1 MAETNSDRAIGRLE
15 GRLDG
20 VDKKLDALIRSI
32 DTNNELAA
40 DSRRKLYE
48 RVGQL
53 ETTVEVKGQIDAQI
67 RNRIDAVDQ
76 KISNDVMPTVTE
88 VRNWKVAGV
97 TALSMAG
104 MAGAGLAAFVL
115 WAWDVIVSKWQ
126 GGG

>member
-1 MAETNSDRAIGRLE
+1 
-15 GRLDG
+15 LDG